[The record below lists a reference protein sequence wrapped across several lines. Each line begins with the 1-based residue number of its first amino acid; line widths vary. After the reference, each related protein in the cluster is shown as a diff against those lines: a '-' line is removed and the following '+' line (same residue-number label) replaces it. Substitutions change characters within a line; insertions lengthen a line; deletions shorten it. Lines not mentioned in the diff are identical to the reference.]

1 MDRER
6 GHRVHRTLVRGEFRV
21 HGEPSCRT
29 HRRRRHFLT
38 YRNSDSGADSN
49 SKVGYTST
57 RDTLPRCTQSLNVYR
72 YLTIKSLRLV
82 RVLFLFHVA
91 TTY

>member
-38 YRNSDSGADSN
+38 YRNSDSDADSN
-49 SKVGYTST
+49 SKLGHTCT
-57 RDTLPRCTQSLNVYR
+57 RDTTEMDTITQRLPVPDNQ
-72 YLTIKSLRLV
+72 
-82 RVLFLFHVA
+82 VLAPCACCFFFHVA